1 MRIGLIGAPG
11 SGKSALAETVKT
23 AVGLTDERENL
34 HIVDGYAEGIGQRR
48 DLAIGEMGG
57 YLANLNIALHR
68 EHLERQALID
78 HEALHVITC
87 GTLLDTATYVAM
99 DGASMLNQEVN
110 AAEKADQ
117 MKRIE
122 AVMQILAVLYMDT
135 FKYDRLFYLP
145 SGAGEFDKNL
155 QVAFQAFNLVEV
167 TPLMEG
173 GSSALEITEKR
184 CAEVLKTIHKG
195 V

>member
-23 AVGLTDERENL
+23 AVGLTDDRENL
-34 HIVDGYAEGIGQRR
+34 HIIDGYAEGIGQRR
-48 DLAIGEMGG
+48 NLAIGEMGG

-68 EHLERQALID
+68 EQLERQALVD
-78 HEALHVITC
+78 HDALHVITC

-99 DGASMLNQEVN
+99 DGASMLKYDDE
-110 AAEKADQ
+110 AERLDDLRRVEAT
-117 MKRIE
+117 MK
-122 AVMQILAVLYMDT
+122 VLACLYIDA

-173 GSSALEITEKR
+173 GHSAVDVTEKR
-184 CAEVLKTIHKG
+184 CVQVLEAIHKG